1 MSGAWLASG
10 ISAVDSG
17 LQLYWGVRRM
27 VCDGEGATKQD
38 AEKKE
43 QQGGV
48 RWSQTPEYMTGY
60 SSKEQ
65 CSSPQIGW
73 QQSRTKQQSLPP
85 IAEGQEMGG
94 MGWSRQQDNR
104 YRSIGGKTV
113 NKVSY
118 STQKMWS
125 SGSGK

>member
-1 MSGAWLASG
+1 
-10 ISAVDSG
+10 
-17 LQLYWGVRRM
+17 M
-27 VCDGEGATKQD
+27 VCEGEGDTKQD

-48 RWSQTPEYMTGY
+48 RWSQTPEYMKGNA
-60 SSKEQ
+60 SKEQ
-65 CSSPQIGW
+65 CSSPQRGW
-73 QQSRTKQQSLPP
+73 QHGRTNQQSLPP
-85 IAEGQEMGG
+85 ITEGQEMGG
-94 MGWSRQQDNR
+94 MGWSRQQDTG

-113 NKVSY
+113 NRASY